1 MLRRS
6 QYILLLALVAAASM
20 WSYVQGVL
28 IPSERADAAALGIPR
43 GNLSDLYPRWLGARE
58 LLLHGRDPYGADIT
72 QAIQTGYYGRPIDP
86 ARANDPKDQQG
97 FAYPVYVVFLLAPTV
112 WLPFGVVQKAFL
124 GLLLALTAGSVLL
137 WLRVLG
143 WRISIPAKMAWIL
156 LALGSFPAIQG
167 FKLQQLTLLV
177 AALLAASI
185 YGIIRRRFVW
195 AAILLALASIKPQLV
210 ILPALWLLIWVA
222 GKWRERQRFFW
233 SLAVAELALVIGG
246 EVLLPGWIGKFRAA
260 SVAYYQYTGG
270 GKSVLDSL
278 LTPAWGRT
286 VALILVAVL
295 LIQAWRS
302 RHAAQESAEFQGCL
316 CLMLATTLLVIPM
329 FAPYNQLLLLPVAM
343 LIVRGSGRLWR
354 GHRFSRFLLGMAA
367 AAVFWPWLAAAGLVL
382 ALWFLPS
389 STVQRAWV
397 LPLLTNFA
405 IPVTLWALVA
415 MAHGDLCLRNPDV

>member
-112 WLPFGVVQKAFL
+112 WLPFGMVQKAFL

-177 AALLAASI
+177 AALMAASI

-222 GKWRERQRFFW
+222 GNWRERQRFFW

-295 LIQAWRS
+295 LILAWRS
-302 RHAAQESAEFQGCL
+302 RHAAQGSAEFLWCL

-354 GHRFSRFLLGMAA
+354 GHRFSRFLLGTAA

-405 IPVTLWALVA
+405 IPVTLWAPVA
-415 MAHGDLCLRNPDV
+415 MARGDLCLRNPDV